1 MSIKKLSKMYPKFQ
15 TISLGKHTSQAFKD
29 DPKHLAFSMSRYKF
43 VSKMLEGYDSVAEIG
58 AGDGFQSE
66 IVRHNV
72 KNLTLIDVG
81 EHNKKDYLNWNYNPA
96 NYLIHNFIK
105 KKLNKKFKGIYLID
119 VLEHIPKSLEKK
131 FIKNIKHSLK
141 KNGTVIIGMPSLES
155 QKYASLLSKLGHVN
169 CKNKYKLRNFLYNF
183 FSNVYMFSMNDEVIH
198 TGFDKMSNYIFAVCN

>member
-15 TISLGKHTSQAFKD
+15 TISLGKHTSQAFRD

-81 EHNKKDYLNWNYNPA
+81 AHHGETID
-96 NYLIHNFIK
+96 NFINNFDALEIHSFEASPENFK
-105 KKLNKKFKGIYLID
+105 ILNKKFKDQKKTKIIINNYGLSNKNRE
-119 VLEHIPKSLEKK
+119 LSLYQ
-131 FIKNIKHSLK
+131 FI
-141 KNGTVIIGMPSLES
+141 
-155 QKYASLLSKLGHVN
+155 
-169 CKNKYKLRNFLYNF
+169 
-183 FSNVYMFSMNDEVIH
+183 
-198 TGFDKMSNYIFAVCN
+198 